1 MRNQTVLV
9 VLGGLGV
16 LLGAGFL
23 VADDA
28 PFAPAGFDRHQR
40 GEHPMSRLGTP
51 ECQNQPI
58 EISWEVFDPTPRP
71 LEIAFNAGLVNC
83 LDLGEDGI
91 IDLDED
97 GVVEQLQEDN
107 AGVEFYGS
115 PDGYSYPLL
124 VLRHRDEG
132 LAIETVLLFDEGI
145 EYWSDLVG
153 VEPNNL
159 QAVQQSF
166 YFDVDADAMIDT
178 VISILWTDPDTGL
191 WERTFFWYR
200 NQLTPPTRS
209 GDSDLNHDGRVDGE
223 DLLQLLSDWSG

>member
-40 GEHPMSRLGTP
+40 GEHPMSRLGTS

-91 IDLDED
+91 IDLDGD

-115 PDGYSYPLL
+115 PDGSSYPLL

-132 LAIETVLLFDEGI
+132 LAIGHEVGRALNALLAPEMSQVLP
-145 EYWSDLVG
+145 WVG
-153 VEPNNL
+153 GAVRDNEHPTSQGRKKL
-159 QAVQQSF
+159 QKCCAKS
-166 YFDVDADAMIDT
+166 
-178 VISILWTDPDTGL
+178 
-191 WERTFFWYR
+191 
-200 NQLTPPTRS
+200 
-209 GDSDLNHDGRVDGE
+209 
-223 DLLQLLSDWSG
+223 